1 VRYLLL
7 LLLIS
12 TAVMLFSDTENE
24 NQWDQPDHASANHGM
39 NAGYGRV
46 RRSFGTVPDTA
57 QPGRSFDRSSPAYD
71 QFSLVRPS
79 IRTYNYNDST
89 ITDRYGIRK
98 SGVGASPLTLQ
109 TWNQKTLLMSSENNS
124 AAQADISS
132 SNGFDEA
139 HRSWQLISRIIVLL
153 VLCLVVVVIVSY
165 CFITR
170 SSQLPVDTRSNYL
183 LCSGDVQRDA
193 SLSPKCT
200 SQSDISVVQKMIR
213 ELLDAL
219 STRAGEYDCRYRSD
233 ARSMHRSEIIQLL
246 NDRVLITADK
256 KAADDYLSLIADMC
270 LQNDHWDVQ
279 VYGNSKDKDFAL
291 ESVRGRKSIWC
302 RITDSAR
309 YIFSIIVLILLI
321 IATGCGLFV
330 LIRLRRSAADAEHR
344 EVLDLVEK
352 IIDIL
357 RHNAAAAS
365 AETAAGRQP
374 VPLYLAI
381 PHVRDALIP
390 LHLRQAKQ
398 RVWDKAV
405 KFLSE
410 HESRVR
416 VEQQDVAGEG

>member
-1 VRYLLL
+1 LSVLN
-7 LLLIS
+7 IVIC
-12 TAVMLFSDTENE
+12 TVILFSDTEIE
-24 NQWDQPDHASANHGM
+24 NQWDRASVSANHGM
-39 NAGYGRV
+39 NTDYGRT
-46 RRSFGTVPDTA
+46 RRSFGTVSDTA
-57 QPGRSFDRSSPAYD
+57 QPGRSFVGSSPAYD

-79 IRTYNYNDST
+79 IRTHNYNDST

-109 TWNQKTLLMSSENNS
+109 MWNQKSLLMSSENSS
-124 AAQADISS
+124 AAGTDISAS
-132 SNGFDEA
+132 RGFDEA
-139 HRSWQLISRIIVLL
+139 HRSWQLIPRIIVLL
-153 VLCLVVVVIVSY
+153 VLFLVIVVIVSY

-183 LCSGDVQRDA
+183 FCSGDVQGDG
-193 SLSPKCT
+193 SSPPKCT
-200 SQSDISVVQKMIR
+200 PESDINVVQKMIR

-233 ARSMHRSEIIQLL
+233 TRSMHRSEIIQLL
-246 NDRVLITADK
+246 NDRVLITTDN
-256 KAADDYLSLIADMC
+256 KAADYLPLIAEMC
-270 LQNDHWDVQ
+270 LQNDHWEVQ

-302 RITDSAR
+302 RITDSVR
-309 YIFSIIVLILLI
+309 YIFSIIVVIVLI

-330 LIRLRRSAADAEHR
+330 LIRQRRSVADAERR

-357 RHNAAAAS
+357 RQNAATAS

-374 VPLYLAI
+374 VPPYLAI
-381 PHVRDALIP
+381 LHVRDALIP

-398 RVWDKAV
+398 HVWDQAV
-405 KFLSE
+405 KYLSK

-416 VEQQDVAGEG
+416 VEHQMFSGEG